1 MVLRCRVCWA
11 EAYARWTL
19 TGAEAKLC
27 SMLVR
32 GARPCAAGGWDGKNV
47 FQKLAKS
54 IPMDWASAY
63 REGGADEGRV
73 RAQSAE
79 HGLW

>member
-1 MVLRCRVCWA
+1 M
-11 EAYARWTL
+11 
-19 TGAEAKLC
+19 
-27 SMLVR
+27 
-32 GARPCAAGGWDGKNV
+32 

-73 RAQSAE
+73 RAQPAE
-79 HGLW
+79 HGLWIKQLTQADKG